1 MCKQCIKEI
10 THCLI
15 ISYNNHNFAKNIT
28 QMKRKRRFYCFVYKG
43 MKNIGRLTHPLFKGD
58 FGCDGD
64 SADMPKDICLKL
76 YDGEYAP
83 FMTSPNLARFVNE
96 ELRDLI
102 LSFLPEDHIVQ
113 FIPVN
118 VDGGEYGNKVYYLVY
133 HPHLVCD
140 DIIDYEYSKKLPDG
154 SIVVPAIK
162 SEIAKDL
169 HFFNSP
175 VYYNSIIVSGELM
188 REMKKR
194 NLHTNVQ
201 FWEWRS
207 I

>member
-1 MCKQCIKEI
+1 
-10 THCLI
+10 
-15 ISYNNHNFAKNIT
+15 
-28 QMKRKRRFYCFVYKG
+28 
-43 MKNIGRLTHPLFKGD
+43 MKNIGLLTHPLFKGD

-76 YDGEYAP
+76 YDGEY
-83 FMTSPNLARFVNE
+83 
-96 ELRDLI
+96 
-102 LSFLPEDHIVQ
+102 
-113 FIPVN
+113 
-118 VDGGEYGNKVYYLVY
+118 GNKVYYLVY

-140 DIIDYEYSKKLPDG
+140 DIIDYEHSKKLPDG

-207 I
+207 V